1 VSAFSG
7 NDDVAFGDVNLSEEQ
22 IRGGHSPGAGGW
34 PTIRYFN
41 KETGLTGA
49 SYEKKTDRPMC
60 EELGNKVGDGVDY
73 MSAYVEE
80 QGKTSLCSAI
90 TGKGC
95 DEKEKTYADKMKA
108 KSGEEITAQLDRLGK
123 MEGSSMK
130 PELSRWLKK
139 RVKILKQLSNGEPK
153 DEL

>member
-1 VSAFSG
+1 
-7 NDDVAFGDVNLSEEQ
+7 
-22 IRGGHSPGAGGW
+22 
-34 PTIRYFN
+34 
-41 KETGLTGA
+41 
-49 SYEKKTDRPMC
+49 
-60 EELGNKVGDGVDY
+60 
-73 MSAYVEE
+73 
-80 QGKTSLCSAI
+80 
-90 TGKGC
+90 
-95 DEKEKTYADKMKA
+95 MKA